1 MELISFTLWEDIRT
15 CQRALKGETMSD
27 CFLYFRLWPGFTDPF
42 PVDRFNGIAND
53 QDLLQA
59 LDDYALGEIA
69 RPEIRLQVKQVA
81 STRRKNLLA
90 RLKRQ
95 SARRSPAGFGN
106 ASVRKR
112 LTKRDWYWPRIRHAD
127 RRDPL
132 VCRLGAY
139 LGWWQKR
146 WDESFP
152 IGAWVWFYRV
162 TSQELAEAFVSHLN
176 GRNDLEY
183 DGHELEYYLSPR
195 FGFVENSDTALR
207 ITAMRSINAIRR
219 GKVLDIR
226 AGKSALAMGQ
236 MAMGIADEMLEALAP
251 PESSQPVSLPTTL
264 NDPSGSGD
272 ADAEAKPTPT
282 VADEAVE
289 AETTESTTTEQKKLV
304 IESDHNKKTQSND
317 EPHRTTQKSQSE
329 TVQLTEEL
337 KVVAFLTDGVS
348 NEVVEKVASIIR
360 SSKKLEDK
368 LHQVDQII
376 KIPAKGSR
384 RLGRMFGVSHTA
396 IQGTD
401 WWQKNHKSEEDRY
414 AGREARLK
422 ERGKRS
428 GLLPNDDE

>member
-1 MELISFTLWEDIRT
+1 MSRASREIGRAVLVRWTEGICCWQCVGVMELISFTLWEEIRT
-15 CQRALKGETMSD
+15 WQRALKGETMSD

-42 PVDRFNGIAND
+42 PVDRFNGVADD

-59 LDDYALGEIA
+59 LDDYARGELA

-90 RLKRQ
+90 GLKWQ

-152 IGAWVWFYRV
+152 FGPRVWFYRV
-162 TSQELAEAFVSHLN
+162 SSQELAEAFVSHLN
-176 GRNDLEY
+176 GRTDLEY
-183 DGHELEYYLSPR
+183 EGHELEYYLKPR
-195 FGFVENSDTALR
+195 FGFVENSDTALQ

-226 AGKSALAMGQ
+226 AGKAALPMGLK
-236 MAMGIADEMLEALAP
+236 AMGIADEMQEALAP
-251 PESSQPVSLPTTL
+251 QQPTQLAAVGTTL
-264 NDPSGSGD
+264 NEPSGSGV
-272 ADAEAKPTPT
+272 ADAEAMPPVGD
-282 VADEAVE
+282 VAVEAKQIPPVGDEAV
-289 AETTESTTTEQKKLV
+289 ALETTESTTTEQKKLV
-304 IESDHNKKTQSND
+304 NKKIQSND

-329 TVQLTEEL
+329 
-337 KVVAFLTDGVS
+337 KV
-348 NEVVEKVASIIR
+348 
-360 SSKKLEDK
+360 
-368 LHQVDQII
+368 
-376 KIPAKGSR
+376 
-384 RLGRMFGVSHTA
+384 
-396 IQGTD
+396 
-401 WWQKNHKSEEDRY
+401 HK
-414 AGREARLK
+414 
-422 ERGKRS
+422 
-428 GLLPNDDE
+428 